1 MLYHYLNILFNLSRT
16 GKKWLLLAHDIIM
29 VSLAFWLAFLVRL
42 DWRLTIEIP
51 YITYIYPI
59 VLIPFLIVFIKLGL
73 YRSVLRYSGI
83 KMIHTI
89 IIGAAISV
97 GMLLIGFLL
106 FHSPLPRS
114 IPILYFLIL
123 LFLLIGSRFTVK
135 GLFER
140 QQAQSGTPVLIYGAG
155 HSGGL
160 LLEALQKSHEYKP
173 IAFIDDNPKL
183 HKSLIN
189 GKKIYAAEKLPQLVE
204 DFNIQKILL
213 AIPHA
218 TVTQKQNIFQRLE
231 DLPCEVLSVPDMNA
245 WIDGTISTGSLKKVS
260 ITDLLG
266 RETVAPDLNL
276 MYQNIAQK
284 NVLITGAGG
293 SIGSELCRKIFS
305 GSPNLIILF
314 ELNEYALYRIHHE
327 LEQKNAN
334 PNNAIKILPIL
345 GSVQDESHL
354 FEIMKTFQIDTV
366 YHAAAYKH
374 VPMVALNTV
383 AGVENNVFGTLSCAN
398 AAIKAQVTTFVLIST
413 DKAVRPT
420 NTMGASKR
428 MAELILQALSQNAT
442 HSTRFCM
449 VRFGNVLGSSGSVI
463 PLFEQQIAAGE
474 AVTITH
480 PEITRF
486 FMTIPEA
493 AELVLQA
500 GAMGQGGD
508 VFVLDMGEPVKIMD
522 LARKM
527 IKLSGKNIKN
537 DTGKDNDIEIKITGL
552 RPGEKLYE
560 EVLIGDNVQ
569 GTAHPR
575 IMTANEKMLSWNEL
589 QRLLT
594 ELKHACNERN
604 AEQIRHILLTAPTD
618 FQPKDEISDLL
629 YQQQKTM
636 KDAS

>member
-1 MLYHYLNILFNLSRT
+1 MHYLNLLFNLSRSS
-16 GKKWLLLAHDIIM
+16 KKWLLLAHDIFM
-29 VSLAFWLAFLVRL
+29 LSVAFWSSFLLRL
-42 DWRLTIEIP
+42 DFKTTLETPNITI
-51 YITYIYPI
+51 IYPL
-59 VLIPFLIVFIKLGL
+59 VLLPTLLVFIKLGL
-73 YRSVLRYSGI
+73 YRSVLRYTGI
-83 KMIHTI
+83 KILQTI
-89 IIGAAISV
+89 LIGAAISTV
-97 GMLLIGFLL
+97 LLIICFLG

-114 IPILYFLIL
+114 IPILYFLML
-123 LFLLIGSRFTVK
+123 LFLLTGSRFTVK
-135 GLFER
+135 GLFDH
-140 QQAQSGTPVLIYGAG
+140 QQAKSGIPVIIYGAG

-160 LLEALQKSHEYKP
+160 LLETLQKSNDYQP
-173 IAFIDDNPKL
+173 IAFVDDNEKL
-183 HKSLIN
+183 HKSIIN
-189 GKKIYAAEKLPQLVE
+189 GKKIYNTNQLPKLIN

-213 AIPHA
+213 AIPNA
-218 TVTQKQNIFQRLE
+218 TISQKQAIFQRLE

-245 WIDGTISTGSLKKVS
+245 WIDGKISAGSLKKIS

-266 RETVAPDLNL
+266 RETVAPDLKL
-276 MYQNIAQK
+276 MYQNVAQK
-284 NVLITGAGG
+284 NVLVTGAGG
-293 SIGSELCRKIFS
+293 SIGSELCRKILS
-305 GSPNLIILF
+305 GSPNLIVLF

-327 LEQKNAN
+327 LEQGSLKNN
-334 PNNAIKILPIL
+334 IKILPIL
-345 GSVQDESHL
+345 GSVQDEEHL
-354 FEIMKTFQIDTV
+354 YQIMQTFQIDTV

-374 VPMVALNTV
+374 VPLVALNTV
-383 AGVENNVFGTLSCAN
+383 AGVENNVFGTFSCAN
-398 AAIKAQVTTFVLIST
+398 AAIQAQVRTFVLIST

-428 MAELILQALSQNAT
+428 MAELILQALSAEKT
-442 HSTRFCM
+442 HTTRFCM

-463 PLFEQQIAAGE
+463 PLFEQQIANNE

-537 DTGKDNDIEIKITGL
+537 DTGKDGDIEIKITGL

-560 EVLIGDNVQ
+560 EVLIGGNVQ

-575 IMTANEKMLSWNEL
+575 IMTANEKMLSWDEL
-589 QRLLT
+589 KRLLA
-594 ELKHACNERN
+594 ELKHACNERH
-604 AEQIRHILLTAPTD
+604 AEQIRQILLTAPTD

-629 YQQQKTM
+629 YKQQQQ
-636 KDAS
+636 

>member
-42 DWRLTIEIP
+42 DWRLTFEIP
-51 YITYIYPI
+51 YISYIYPL
-59 VLIPFLIVFIKLGL
+59 VLIPSLLIFIKLGL

-83 KMIHTI
+83 RMIQTI
-89 IIGAAISV
+89 LIGSAISV
-97 GMLLIGFLL
+97 AILLISFLL

-123 LFLLIGSRFTVK
+123 LFLLTGSRFTVK

-140 QQAQSGTPVLIYGAG
+140 QQAKSGSPVLIYGAG

-183 HKSLIN
+183 HKSIIN
-189 GKKIYAAEKLPQLVE
+189 GKKIYSAEKLPKLVE

-218 TVTQKQNIFQRLE
+218 TLTQKQHIFQRLE

-276 MYQNIAQK
+276 MYQNITQK

-305 GSPNLIILF
+305 GSPNLIVLF

-327 LEQKNAN
+327 LEQKKGSLK
-334 PNNAIKILPIL
+334 NNIDILPIL
-345 GSVQDESHL
+345 GSVQDEEHL
-354 FEIMKTFQIDTV
+354 FKIMQIFQIDTV

-398 AAIKAQVTTFVLIST
+398 AAIQAQVRTFVLIST

-428 MAELILQALSQNAT
+428 MAELILQALSCQKT
-442 HSTRFCM
+442 HQTRFCM

-463 PLFEQQIAAGE
+463 PLFEQQIAHNE

-537 DTGKDNDIEIKITGL
+537 DTGKDGDIEIKITGL

-575 IMTANEKMLSWNEL
+575 IMTANEKMLSWDEL
-589 QRLLT
+589 KRLLA

-604 AEQIRHILLTAPTD
+604 AEQIRQILLTAPTD

-629 YQQQKTM
+629 YRQQKTV
-636 KDAS
+636 KSV

>member
-1 MLYHYLNILFNLSRT
+1 MHYLNLLFNLSRSS
-16 GKKWLLLAHDIIM
+16 KKWLLLAHDIFM
-29 VSLAFWLAFLVRL
+29 LSVAFWSSFLLRL
-42 DWRLTIEIP
+42 DFKTTLETPNITI
-51 YITYIYPI
+51 IYPL
-59 VLIPFLIVFIKLGL
+59 VLLPTLLVFIKLGL
-73 YRSVLRYSGI
+73 YRSVLRYTGI
-83 KMIHTI
+83 KILQTI
-89 IIGAAISV
+89 LIGAAISTV
-97 GMLLIGFLL
+97 LLIICFLG

-114 IPILYFLIL
+114 IPILYFLML
-123 LFLLIGSRFTVK
+123 LFLLTGSRFTVK
-135 GLFER
+135 GLFDH
-140 QQAQSGTPVLIYGAG
+140 QQAKSGIPVIIYGAG

-160 LLEALQKSHEYKP
+160 LLETLQKSNDYQP
-173 IAFIDDNPKL
+173 IAFVDDNEKL
-183 HKSLIN
+183 HKSIIN
-189 GKKIYAAEKLPQLVE
+189 GKKIYSAEKLPKLVE

-218 TVTQKQNIFQRLE
+218 TLTQKQHIFQRLE

-245 WIDGTISTGSLKKVS
+245 WIDGKISAGSLKKIS

-266 RETVAPDLNL
+266 RETVAPDLKL
-276 MYQNIAQK
+276 MYQNVAQK
-284 NVLITGAGG
+284 NVLVTGAGG
-293 SIGSELCRKIFS
+293 SIGSELCRKILS
-305 GSPNLIILF
+305 GSPNLIVLF

-327 LEQKNAN
+327 LEQGSLKNN
-334 PNNAIKILPIL
+334 IDILPIL
-345 GSVQDESHL
+345 GSVQDEEHL
-354 FEIMKTFQIDTV
+354 YQIMQTFQIDTV

-374 VPMVALNTV
+374 VPLVALNTV

-398 AAIKAQVTTFVLIST
+398 AAIQAKVRTFVLIST

-428 MAELILQALSQNAT
+428 MAELILQALSCKKT
-442 HSTRFCM
+442 HQTRFCM

-463 PLFEQQIAAGE
+463 PLFEQQIANNE

-537 DTGKDNDIEIKITGL
+537 DTGKDGDIEIKITGL

-589 QRLLT
+589 QRLLA

-604 AEQIRHILLTAPTD
+604 AEQIRQILLTAPTD

-629 YQQQKTM
+629 YQQQKTVQG
-636 KDAS
+636 A

>member
-16 GKKWLLLAHDIIM
+16 GKKWLLLAHDIFM
-29 VSLAFWLAFLVRL
+29 VSLAFWLAFLLRL
-42 DWRLTIEIP
+42 DWRLTFEIP
-51 YITYIYPI
+51 HITSIYPL
-59 VLIPFLIVFIKLGL
+59 VLMPSLFIFIKLGL

-83 KMIHTI
+83 RMIQTI
-89 IIGAAISV
+89 LIGAAISV
-97 GMLLIGFLL
+97 AILLISFLL

-123 LFLLIGSRFTVK
+123 LFLLTGSRFTVK

-140 QQAQSGTPVLIYGAG
+140 QQAQSGSPVLIYGAG

-183 HKSLIN
+183 HKSIIN
-189 GKKIYAAEKLPQLVE
+189 GKKIYSAEKLPKLVE

-218 TVTQKQNIFQRLE
+218 TLTQKQHIFQRLE

-245 WIDGTISTGSLKKVS
+245 WIDGKISAGSLKKIS

-276 MYQNIAQK
+276 MYQNITHK

-305 GSPNLIILF
+305 GSPNLIVLF

-327 LEQKNAN
+327 LEQGSLKNN
-334 PNNAIKILPIL
+334 IKILPIL
-345 GSVQDESHL
+345 GSVQDEEHL
-354 FEIMKTFQIDTV
+354 LKIMQIFQIDTV

-398 AAIKAQVTTFVLIST
+398 AAIQAKVRTFVLIST

-428 MAELILQALSQNAT
+428 MAELILQALSCQKT
-442 HSTRFCM
+442 HQTRFCM

-463 PLFEQQIAAGE
+463 PLFEQQIANNE

-537 DTGKDNDIEIKITGL
+537 DTGRENDIEIKITGL

-575 IMTANEKMLSWNEL
+575 IMTANEKMLSWDEL
-589 QRLLT
+589 KRLLA

-604 AEQIRHILLTAPTD
+604 AEQIRQILLTAPTD

-629 YQQQKTM
+629 YKQQQQ
-636 KDAS
+636 

>member
-1 MLYHYLNILFNLSRT
+1 MLYQTLNFLFNLSRT
-16 GKKWLLLAHDIIM
+16 TKKWLLLAHDVII
-29 VSLAFWLAFLVRL
+29 VSLVFWLSFLIRL
-42 DWRLTIEIP
+42 DWRLTFEIP
-51 YITYIYPI
+51 YITYIYPL
-59 VLIPFLIVFIKLGL
+59 VLIPSLFVFIKLGL
-73 YRSVLRYSGI
+73 YRSVLRYTGI
-83 KMIHTI
+83 KIVHTI
-89 IIGAAISV
+89 FIGTAISTAL
-97 GMLLIGFLL
+97 LLISFLA

-114 IPILYFLIL
+114 IPILYFLML
-123 LFLLIGSRFTVK
+123 SFLLVGSRFTVK
-135 GLFER
+135 GLFDN
-140 QQAQSGTPVLIYGAG
+140 QQAKLGTPVIIYGAG
-155 HSGGL
+155 SSGRL
-160 LLEALQKSHEYKP
+160 LLETLQKTNDYAP
-173 IAFIDDNPKL
+173 IAFVDDNKKL
-183 HKSLIN
+183 HSITLN
-189 GKKIYAAEKLPQLVE
+189 DKKIYSTDALPKLIE
-204 DFNIQKILL
+204 NFGIQKILL
-213 AIPHA
+213 ATPHA
-218 TVTQKQNIFQRLE
+218 TLTQKQQIFQRLE

-245 WIDGTISTGSLKKVS
+245 WIDGTITSSSLKKVS

-276 MYQNIAQK
+276 MYQNITKK

-305 GSPNLIILF
+305 GNPNLIVLF

-327 LEQKNAN
+327 LEQKKGSLK
-334 PNNAIKILPIL
+334 NNIDILPIL
-345 GSVQDESHL
+345 GSVQDEEHL
-354 FEIMKTFQIDTV
+354 FKIMQTFQIDTV

-398 AAIKAQVTTFVLIST
+398 AAIKTKVSTFVLIST

-428 MAELILQALSQNAT
+428 MAELILQALSQNKT
-442 HSTRFCM
+442 HATRFCM

-463 PLFEQQIAAGE
+463 PLFEQQIANNE

-537 DTGKDNDIEIKITGL
+537 DTGKDGDIEIKITGL

-560 EVLIGDNVQ
+560 EVLIGEDVQ

-575 IMTANEKMLSWNEL
+575 IMTANEKMLSWDEL
-589 QRLLT
+589 KCLLA

-604 AEQIRHILLTAPTD
+604 VEQIRQILVTAPTD

-629 YQQQKTM
+629 YLQQNQ
-636 KDAS
+636 

>member
-59 VLIPFLIVFIKLGL
+59 VLIPSLIVFIKLGL

-89 IIGAAISV
+89 LIGAAISV

-189 GKKIYAAEKLPQLVE
+189 GKKIYSADKLPQLVE

-213 AIPHA
+213 AIPNA
-218 TVTQKQNIFQRLE
+218 TLTQKQNIFQRLE
-231 DLPCEVLSVPDMNA
+231 DLPCEVLSVPDMNV

-327 LEQKNAN
+327 LEQKKAN
-334 PNNAIKILPIL
+334 LNSTVKILPIL

-442 HSTRFCM
+442 HATRFCM

-636 KDAS
+636 KGS

>member
-59 VLIPFLIVFIKLGL
+59 VLIPSLIVFIKLGL

-189 GKKIYAAEKLPQLVE
+189 GKKIYSADKLPQLVE

-213 AIPHA
+213 AIPNA
-218 TVTQKQNIFQRLE
+218 TLTQKQNIFQRLE
-231 DLPCEVLSVPDMNA
+231 DLPCEVLSVPDMNV

-334 PNNAIKILPIL
+334 LNNAIKILPIL
-345 GSVQDESHL
+345 GGVQDESHL

-442 HSTRFCM
+442 HATRFCM

-636 KDAS
+636 KGS

>member
-42 DWRLTIEIP
+42 DWRLTFEIP
-51 YITYIYPI
+51 YISYIYPL
-59 VLIPFLIVFIKLGL
+59 VLIPSLLIFIKLGL

-83 KMIHTI
+83 RMIQTI
-89 IIGAAISV
+89 LIGAAISV
-97 GMLLIGFLL
+97 AILLISFLL

-123 LFLLIGSRFTVK
+123 LFLLTGSRFTVK

-140 QQAQSGTPVLIYGAG
+140 QQAQSGSPVLIYGAG

-183 HKSLIN
+183 HKSIIN
-189 GKKIYAAEKLPQLVE
+189 GKKIYSAEKLPKLVE

-218 TVTQKQNIFQRLE
+218 TLTQKQHIFQRLE

-276 MYQNIAQK
+276 MYQNITQK

-305 GSPNLIILF
+305 GSPNLIVLF

-327 LEQKNAN
+327 LEQGSLKNN
-334 PNNAIKILPIL
+334 IKILPIL
-345 GSVQDESHL
+345 GSVQDEEHL
-354 FEIMKTFQIDTV
+354 FKIMQIFQIDTV

-383 AGVENNVFGTLSCAN
+383 VGVENNVFGTLSCAN
-398 AAIKAQVTTFVLIST
+398 AAIQAKVRTFVLIST

-428 MAELILQALSQNAT
+428 MAELILQALSCQKT
-442 HSTRFCM
+442 HQTRFCM

-463 PLFEQQIAAGE
+463 PLFEQQIANNE

-537 DTGKDNDIEIKITGL
+537 DTGKDGDIEIKITGL

-560 EVLIGDNVQ
+560 EVLIGGNVQ

-575 IMTANEKMLSWNEL
+575 IMTANEKMLSWDEL
-589 QRLLT
+589 KRLLA

-604 AEQIRHILLTAPTD
+604 AEQIRQILLTAPTD

-629 YQQQKTM
+629 YKQQQQ
-636 KDAS
+636 